1 MGLPGAQPRG
11 SPVTPLTLDAPAK
24 LNLSLRV
31 VGRREDGYHELD
43 SILVL
48 LDLADRLLLM
58 PGCSGLWVT
67 DADGAPVPD
76 VPVRPDENL
85 AWRGLATGLGGHPD
99 AALACLTL
107 EKRIP
112 AAAGLGGGSSDAAAG
127 WRLGR
132 RWAGHEDPPAE
143 GDIADLARIG
153 ADVPF
158 FAAAVPAARVTGIG
172 ERVERLEARPER
184 TVLLVHSPFA
194 LSTAAVFAASR
205 PGDWSGSAPRTV
217 PEALADGSNDLLPA
231 ARRVRPEL
239 DEVMA
244 LVLAAGAVPR
254 LTGSGATLY
263 AALDDP
269 ERATGIAQRLAR
281 AGVRATTGTTRLA
294 AASIGA

>member
-1 MGLPGAQPRG
+1 M
-11 SPVTPLTLDAPAK
+11 TPLSLEAPAK

-58 PGCSGLWVT
+58 PGCSGLRVT

-85 AWRGLATGLGGHPD
+85 AWRGLADGLGGDPD

-112 AAAGLGGGSSDAAAG
+112 AAAGLGGGSSDAAAA

-132 RWAGHEDPPAE
+132 RWAGRPDRPTEVEVA
-143 GDIADLARIG
+143 ALARIG

-158 FAAAVPAARVTGIG
+158 FASGAAAARVTGIG
-172 ERVERLEARPER
+172 ERVAALAAAAGQL
-184 TVLLVHSPFA
+184 VLLVHPPFG
-194 LSTAAVFAASR
+194 LSTAAVFDASR
-205 PGDWSGSAPRTV
+205 ARDWSGSAPGSV
-217 PEALADGSNDLLPA
+217 AEALAEGTNDLLPA

-239 DEVMA
+239 DDLMA
-244 LVLAAGAVPR
+244 LMLAAGAVPR

-263 AALDDP
+263 AVLDDP
-269 ERATGIAQRLAR
+269 ERAPGIIARLAR
-281 AGVRATTGTTRLA
+281 AGLRATTGATRPA
-294 AASIGA
+294 AASIGT

>member
-1 MGLPGAQPRG
+1 M
-11 SPVTPLTLDAPAK
+11 TPLTLEAPAK

-31 VGRREDGYHELD
+31 VARRDDGYHELD

-48 LDLADRLLLM
+48 IDLADRLLLM
-58 PGCSGLWVT
+58 PGCSGLRVT

-85 AWRGLATGLGGHPD
+85 AWRGLAAGLDGDPD

-132 RWAGHEDPPAE
+132 RWAGHPDVATHAE
-143 GDIADLARIG
+143 VAALARIG

-158 FAAAVPAARVTGIG
+158 FAAGVPAARVTGIG
-172 ERVERLEARPER
+172 ERVAPLEPAQHP
-184 TVLLVHSPFA
+184 VLLVHPPFG
-194 LSTAAVFAASR
+194 LPTADVFAASR
-205 PGDWSGSAPRTV
+205 PQDWRGAAPRSV
-217 PEALADGSNDLLPA
+217 AEALADGTNDLLAA

-239 DEVMA
+239 DDLMA
-244 LVLAAGAVPR
+244 LVVAAGAAPR

-263 AALDDP
+263 AVLDDP
-269 ERATGIAQRLAR
+269 ERAPGIVGRLAR
-281 AGVRATTGTTRLA
+281 AGLRATAGAMRPA